1 MLKFVDPCST
11 IIKNVLKGDNDMIFK
26 FPDTIV
32 DEKEEYITLIPLKK
46 FVEDYELKGIRK
58 SMHRGV
64 ILQGIEKFANEG
76 EPQKEIVEEWLDNS
90 IKCGRKEV
98 YLHFIEETLFDINA
112 LKDVRLVEE
121 KLKEY
126 MENNRHLL
134 GNQYDENLKLYKYE
148 LNTNKNGTIITLHF
162 CKMIYSINSKGEE
175 LARWY
180 PIIIEIYIDKC
191 IMAAKVKQKSS
202 MYIYQRGD
210 IAVKNLPTTTPEKEA
225 KAAMHFTAKLLGV
238 SLNGNSYADSDKF
251 KERLY
256 RFVSKYTET
265 PNEILKE
272 LEEQALFIDKI
283 VKDFKS
289 KVINLPPELCNDL
302 ETDVRNMFEKYLS
315 ITKTDYSIFIKDE
328 KAYPFR
334 LIAADEEESKVDQAA
349 VAFKPLQSKSIFFD
363 NKKMLLKN
371 KKCDGVFF
379 SILKKDAKSIS
390 DDRFILKIKVKN
402 GYCNLSWN
410 EYLTEDD
417 VDYAIFSVINA

>member
-1 MLKFVDPCST
+1 MSELWEKMED
-11 IIKNVLKGDNDMIFK
+11 IID
-26 FPDTIV
+26 
-32 DEKEEYITLIPLKK
+32 
-46 FVEDYELKGIRK
+46 
-58 SMHRGV
+58 
-64 ILQGIEKFANEG
+64 Q
-76 EPQKEIVEEWLDNS
+76 
-90 IKCGRKEV
+90 
-98 YLHFIEETLFDINA
+98 
-112 LKDVRLVEE
+112 
-121 KLKEY
+121 
-126 MENNRHLL
+126 
-134 GNQYDENLKLYKYE
+134 
-148 LNTNKNGTIITLHF
+148 
-162 CKMIYSINSKGEE
+162 
-175 LARWY
+175 
-180 PIIIEIYIDKC
+180 IIIYKALLMGCLIC
-191 IMAAKVKQKSS
+191 IWQQDLVYRNVKQKSS
-202 MYIYQRGD
+202 MYKYQRGD
-210 IAVKNLPTTTPEKEA
+210 IVVKNLPTTTPEKEA
-225 KAAMHFTAKLLGV
+225 KDAMHVTAKLLGI
-238 SLNGNSYADSDKF
+238 SLNGNMYADSDRF

-256 RFVSKYTET
+256 RFVSKYTGT

-315 ITKTDYSIFIKDE
+315 ITKTDYTIFIKDE

-363 NKKMLLKN
+363 NKKMLIKN

-379 SILKKDAKSIS
+379 SILKKDAKSIT

-417 VDYAIFSVINA
+417 VDYAVFSVINA